1 MGSPHNDQT
10 TPTAINFSAGIFRG
24 LSLQEE
30 DNHTPEQV
38 VAATARP
45 PGQRPLFLDDEA
57 DRIDDADEAAEA
69 NGMFYPREGSR
80 DIAIHPALYDK
91 YANKEDD
98 PDAGVEVEGMLHG
111 HAEMELSAELD
122 QAEDQPQKKQQKE
135 SEDKLDDLDFSISSS

>member
-10 TPTAINFSAGIFRG
+10 TPTAINFSIFRG

-30 DNHTPEQV
+30 DIHPPEQV
-38 VAATARP
+38 VAVTARP
-45 PGQRPLFLDDEA
+45 PGQRPLFPDDEA

-80 DIAIHPALYDK
+80 DIAIYPALYDK

-98 PDAGVEVEGMLHG
+98 PDAGGVGAEIAEEVEGILHG
-111 HAEMELSAELD
+111 HAGMEVSAELD
-122 QAEDQPQKKQQKE
+122 QAEDHC
-135 SEDKLDDLDFSISSS
+135 